1 MGDLGQA
8 VNMLFVM
15 MAIVFLILI
24 LLIVIIKLMG
34 IILGAFHNRG
44 KGSSGSSGGAGAD
57 QGGQKNQPNLI
68 APVPA
73 VGKRYSGGGYCRHCR
88 GCFRYGRQRRH
99 PVGHPQRVPRQRPEK
114 RLEHGGAAEKHQSVF
129 FINRGASGKTA
140 SAVKMRTLRR
150 RRALYV

>member
-34 IILGAFHNRG
+34 IVLGAFHNRE
-44 KGSSGSSGGAGAD
+44 KGPSGPSSPSGGAG

-68 APVPA
+68 VPA
-73 VGKRYSGGGYCRHCR
+73 PEVESGI
-88 GCFRYGRQRRH
+88 
-99 PVGHPQRVPRQRPEK
+99 PE
-114 RLEHGGAAEKHQSVF
+114 EVVAVIAAAVAAMDGSAGAHSV
-129 FINRGASGKTA
+129 ICSV
-140 SAVKMRTLRR
+140 S
-150 RRALYV
+150 RAKGQKNAWSMAGLLKSTNPFSL

>member
-73 VGKRYSGGGYCRHCR
+73 VENGI
-88 GCFRYGRQRRH
+88 
-99 PVGHPQRVPRQRPEK
+99 PE
-114 RLEHGGAAEKHQSVF
+114 EVIAVIAAAVSAMDDSAGTRSV
-129 FINRGASGKTA
+129 IRSV
-140 SAVKMRTLRR
+140 S
-150 RRALYV
+150 RAKGQKNAWSMAGLLKSTNPFSL